1 MVLTDGGQLPDLEL
15 ILLDLGWSV
24 MLPSSAVY
32 PVTRSLQQ
40 NPRIADKTP
49 ETDSLRIGLKLP
61 SQLLNLTLPVFER
74 NIM

>member
-1 MVLTDGGQLPDLEL
+1 VERDVAIIG
-15 ILLDLGWSV
+15 SV
-24 MLPSSAVY
+24 SGHPESATE
-32 PVTRSLQQ
+32 PEG
-40 NPRIADKTP
+40 IADKTP